1 MAAVVSG
8 HYGGRTTYGE
18 REEDTMKDERL
29 LCDMTADEQM
39 IRRIV
44 RHYGQE
50 DQLSQAME
58 EAGELITAISHYRRR
73 RKGSRRELLEEM
85 ADMQIMLRQ
94 LQLITGAGSEE
105 LEALEHRK
113 LLRQAERMRSRD

>member
-1 MAAVVSG
+1 
-8 HYGGRTTYGE
+8 
-18 REEDTMKDERL
+18 MKDERL

-44 RHYGQE
+44 RHYARD
-50 DQLSQAME
+50 DQLGQAME
-58 EAGELITAISHYRRR
+58 EAGELITAISHFRRR

-85 ADMQIMLRQ
+85 ADMKIMLRQ

-105 LEALEHRK
+105 LEEIEHQK
-113 LLRQAERMRSRD
+113 LRRQAERMRMESHQ

>member
-1 MAAVVSG
+1 
-8 HYGGRTTYGE
+8 
-18 REEDTMKDERL
+18 MKEERL

-44 RHYGQE
+44 RHYGRDE
-50 DQLSQAME
+50 QLGQAME

-85 ADMQIMLRQ
+85 ADMNIMLRQ
-94 LQLITGAGSEE
+94 LQLITGADSEE
-105 LEALEHRK
+105 LEVIGHRK
-113 LLRQAERMRSRD
+113 LLRQAERMQKE